1 MLAKRIENAFK
12 RKNGPNGLKFQK
24 NACSDISF
32 NESDS
37 EHDST
42 VNFIIG
48 KNNECG
54 YLSKIQ
60 VTLDVFDILN
70 RWHKVITIA
79 EKHISDKRW

>member
-60 VTLDVFDILN
+60 VTLDVFDVLN
-70 RWHKVITIA
+70 RWHKVVTIA
-79 EKHISDKRW
+79 EKHIFDKR

>member
-1 MLAKRIENAFK
+1 MRPKEKMDLMDLSSK
-12 RKNGPNGLKFQK
+12 KNVY
-24 NACSDISF
+24 SDITF

-60 VTLDVFDILN
+60 VTLDVFDVLN

-79 EKHISDKRW
+79 EKHIFDKR

>member
-1 MLAKRIENAFK
+1 MRPKEKMDLMD
-12 RKNGPNGLKFQK
+12 LSSQK
-24 NACSDISF
+24 NVCSDITF

-48 KNNECG
+48 KSNECG

-60 VTLDVFDILN
+60 VTLDVFDVLN

-79 EKHISDKRW
+79 EKHIFDKR